1 MILNGYFFFAEAL
14 ISRAAYRQRLEAG
27 TKWEKYQHIENG
39 KGRQNQ
45 NLLIH
50 AALHGSG
57 HLLAK
62 EIVASLKYVSEE
74 LRKEVIY
81 SLGAN
86 VDVMRSSNYG
96 CVVLKGLEL

>member
-1 MILNGYFFFAEAL
+1 MTLYKIIFFYPSSVKCSKSCSINLLNRQTIQYFVL
-14 ISRAAYRQRLEAG
+14 Q
-27 TKWEKYQHIENG
+27 NG
-39 KGRQNQ
+39 KGQS
-45 NLLIH
+45 LLIH

-57 HLLAK
+57 YLLAK
-62 EIVASLKYVSEE
+62 EIVSSLKHVSADI
-74 LRKEVIY
+74 RKEVIY

>member
-1 MILNGYFFFAEAL
+1 MQHKLKQYFVL
-14 ISRAAYRQRLEAG
+14 Q
-27 TKWEKYQHIENG
+27 NG
-39 KGRQNQ
+39 KGQ

-62 EIVASLKYVSEE
+62 EIVASLKHVSADI
-74 LRKEVIY
+74 RKEVIY